1 MGYQFGRDVDISG
14 DRIIVGKYV
23 NLYSESVPS
32 QGYIYERRGTTWT
45 LVAKLFDPENNSFKE
60 SVRISGDIAVAAA
73 SDGAYGRPTFIYEL
87 PAPGTLPAASAEE

>member
-32 QGYIYERRGTTWT
+32 QGYIYEKRGTAWT
-45 LVAKLFDPENNSFKE
+45 LVADLLDPERNNFNE
-60 SVRISGDIAVAAA
+60 SVRISDDIAVAAA
-73 SDGAYGRPTFIYEL
+73 NDWAYNRPTFVYEL
-87 PAPGTLPAASAEE
+87 PALGTLPAASAE